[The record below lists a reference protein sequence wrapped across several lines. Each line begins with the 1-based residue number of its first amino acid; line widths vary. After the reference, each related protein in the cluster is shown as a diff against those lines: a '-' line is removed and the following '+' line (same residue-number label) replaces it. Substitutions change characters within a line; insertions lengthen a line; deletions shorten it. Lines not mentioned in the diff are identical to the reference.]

1 MAEVRVVRLI
11 RKEIGERDR
20 EKQDNRE
27 SKVSFL
33 ATDYFDIMQ
42 VDSID
47 VEKSDNPLAAIMGIW
62 PAEKPDEDEIVAH
75 SYSLYFNEE
84 MLEQEEGRMWCGD
97 PFAETDQEHVM
108 PVLSMIQV
116 YIIPDIMA
124 CAIPG
129 ASAGVLVNAL
139 YSDLH
144 ETIEQFREQHPEAVF
159 MLRIFKVLSTGDFAI
174 AVRSA
179 KVETSFQISSAIR
192 QRAMVKKIS
201 GCNDLKLVMYKTYT
215 LLTFSNCTIPAE
227 ESGGEDQFVLRGCYS
242 NLYWSRKREIEQSL
256 EDRNLWPSTKLF
268 GLNGRYDFSV
278 RIREDEFRKLYP
290 EIQKYKAGGKVT
302 AVSLDEKQD
311 ISIVDYIMYLMD
323 KRYLSYINERCLISQ
338 KEWMVQLPEEGGYC
352 KMDFSSEFAE
362 TGFLESKINGFYASV
377 KKKYLNAREA
387 LAKIPAR
394 RKNLMQYT
402 ELLGKLVQLCYS
414 INISSDARVYAAA
427 LLEQLDVVVDSII
440 VYIKMYHDEE
450 QDEDGRVEIINLLEA
465 YIRES
470 VQALDSYAKYIRN
483 RNLQS
488 IQTPNYN
495 LESNMGMEKLLI
507 GYGEMLDIF
516 AKFYQGKYP
525 FANSGGKARAL
536 LPIVVPALH
545 QGDMSVEVL
554 FLEGVTKNWAAEKRL
569 WEETDRNEI
578 RHCMV
583 VKVPTLMELGDV
595 RTMVVT
601 LFHENAHQFHDY
613 EPVSQRN
620 DALLRYAVHTVMGNV
635 AEELAVKMQQEL
647 GCHERESWFEQFMQ
661 TNLTAAY
668 LQCYYKEN
676 GENSLVYSFQNAPL
690 NNFQER
696 LICDFRNYLE
706 KKVQVVDFKEYFGD
720 FLRELRCYMIHEE
733 KRYNDVVILISEIM
747 EAGTNEIQNV
757 SKENTPSTMA
767 EQIMKCAYV
776 LALECACQ
784 YREDAVRQS
793 WEEGD
798 CRVWVTETSAPDF
811 DFQQDWVNH
820 FGTDDYCKNEK
831 EPCCIIWKIFNDF
844 ASWVENVYEESL
856 REGDTWN
863 DVRGSSGKLFYEE
876 AYECLCKAWEKQ
888 EDRKETARNS
898 ARVREA
904 MGRMLGIDYN
914 STDNRKIF
922 EKELSSVFHQNL
934 EGLMEGVKW
943 RIGKYREET
952 ADMMMCN
959 VLELSPFGY
968 FSLLAAN
975 WPIDGNLLDAF
986 VTRLVNVFLF
996 QWCLDKEDICPD
1008 IVLANCIVL
1017 VSNLEKA
1024 VAALEKDFEVEICKR
1039 EQQDDKDMIYDK
1051 LMEASEDLERRCE
1064 ELCRR
1069 NPGRYSLEIPK
1080 VYRNMAR
1087 LVKTVIDY
1095 SSDMMDY
1102 MDVHRELKEDYI
1114 RAVTHYH
1121 GLNDKMCE
1129 DVDPKVQEVGKFC
1142 KMIGNWQNDPDGF
1155 LADVKKREEM
1165 NRHSIDFLLDMY
1177 YTNKRRI
1184 AQEVQRENVI

>member
-1 MAEVRVVRLI
+1 MMADVRVVRLI

-20 EKQDNRE
+20 EKQVNGE
-27 SKVSFL
+27 SKLSFL
-33 ATDYFDIMQ
+33 ATDYFDVMQ

-84 MLEQEEGRMWCGD
+84 MLKQEKGRMWCGD
-97 PFAETDQEHVM
+97 PFAETDQEHAM

-129 ASAGVLVNAL
+129 ASAEVLMNAL

-159 MLRIFKVLSTGDFAI
+159 ILRIFKVLSTGDFAI
-174 AVRSA
+174 AIRST

-192 QRAMVKKIS
+192 QRNMVKTS
-201 GCNDLKLVMYKTYT
+201 DGNDLKLVMYKTYT
-215 LLTFSNCTIPAE
+215 LLTFSNCVVSTE
-227 ESGGEDQFVLRGCYS
+227 EGKGEDRFVLRGCYS
-242 NLYWSRKREIEQSL
+242 NLYWSRKKEIERSL
-256 EDRNLWPSTKLF
+256 EGKNLWPKTKFF

-278 RIREDEFRKLYP
+278 RIWENEFKQLYP
-290 EIQKYKAGGKVT
+290 DIQKYKAGESIPSIALT
-302 AVSLDEKQD
+302 EMQD
-311 ISIVDYIMYLMD
+311 ISIVDYIKYLMGEG
-323 KRYLSYINERCLISQ
+323 YLSYINERCLIPQ
-338 KEWMVQLPEEGGYC
+338 KEWMVQPLEEGGCC
-352 KMDFSSEFAE
+352 KMDFSSDFTEE
-362 TGFLESKINGFYASV
+362 GFLESKINEFYKSV
-377 KKKYLNAREA
+377 KKKYLNARGE
-387 LAKIPAR
+387 LAIIPVR

-427 LLEQLDVVVDSII
+427 LLEQLDVVIDSII
-440 VYIKMYHDEE
+440 VYIEMYHRNE
-450 QDEDGRVEIINLLEA
+450 QDESEQVQIINLLED

-507 GYGEMLDIF
+507 GYSEMLDIF
-516 AKFYQGKYP
+516 AKFYQKKYP
-525 FANSGGKARAL
+525 FANSGNKARAL

-554 FLEGVTKNWAAEKRL
+554 FMEGVMKNWEIEKSL
-569 WEETDRNEI
+569 WEETNRKEI

-583 VKVPTLMELGDV
+583 VSVPTLMELGDV

-613 EPVSQRN
+613 EPVTQRN
-620 DALLRYAVHTVMGNV
+620 DAILRYAVHTLMKEV
-635 AEELAVKMQQEL
+635 AEELVTKMQQGL
-647 GCHERESWFEQFMQ
+647 GCYERESWFAQFLQ

-668 LQCYYKEN
+668 LHYYYEEN
-676 GENSLVYSFQNAPL
+676 EEKGLSYPFQNAPL
-690 NNFQER
+690 NNFQEC
-696 LICDFRNYLE
+696 LICDFKNYLE
-706 KKVQVVDFKEYFGD
+706 EKVQVVDFKEHFGD
-720 FLRELRCYMIHEE
+720 FLRELRSYMIHEE
-733 KRYNDVVILISEIM
+733 KRYNDAIILMDEITR
-747 EAGTNEIQNV
+747 EGADKIPNV
-757 SKENTPSTMA
+757 QKEDVSLVMA

-784 YREDAVRQS
+784 YRKDAVKQS

-798 CRVWVTETSAPDF
+798 CREWITETSAPNF
-811 DFQQDWVNH
+811 DFQQDWINH
-820 FGTDDYCKNEK
+820 FGADSHGNNEK
-831 EPCCIIWKIFNDF
+831 GPCCIIWKIFIDF
-844 ASWVENVYEESL
+844 ASWIENVYEESL
-856 REGDTWN
+856 RAEDIRN
-863 DVRGSSGKLFYEE
+863 DPRGNSEKSFYEE

-888 EDRKETARNS
+888 EDRKETERNS

-914 STDNRKIF
+914 STDNMKIF
-922 EKELSSVFHQNL
+922 EEELSSIFHQGL
-934 EGLMEGVKW
+934 SGLMAGVKW

-975 WPIDGNLLDAF
+975 WPIDRNLLDAF

-996 QWCLDKEDICPD
+996 QWCLDKEDICPEK
-1008 IVLANCIVL
+1008 VLNNCIDL
-1017 VSNLEKA
+1017 VSHLEKA
-1024 VAALEKDFEVEICKR
+1024 VVTLENDFAVKSCKVEK
-1039 EQQDDKDMIYDK
+1039 QDDEDISYDR
-1051 LMEASEDLERRCE
+1051 LMEVLTDLERRCE

-1069 NPGRYSLEIPK
+1069 NPGRYSLETPK
-1080 VYRNMAR
+1080 VYRNMTR
-1087 LVKTVIDY
+1087 LAKTCIDY
-1095 SSDMMDY
+1095 SLGMIAY

-1114 RAVTHYH
+1114 RAVKHYR
-1121 GLNDKMCE
+1121 GLNDKMCIDE
-1129 DVDPKVQEVGKFC
+1129 DPKVQEVGKFC

-1155 LADVKKREEM
+1155 LADAKKREEM
-1165 NRHSIDFLLDMY
+1165 NSHSIDFLLNMY

-1184 AQEVQRENVI
+1184 AQEVQWKNVI